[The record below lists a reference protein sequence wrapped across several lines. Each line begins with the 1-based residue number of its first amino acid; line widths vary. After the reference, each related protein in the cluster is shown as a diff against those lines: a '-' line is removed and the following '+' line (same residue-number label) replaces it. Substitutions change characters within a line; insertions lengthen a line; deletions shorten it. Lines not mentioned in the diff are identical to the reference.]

1 LKWFKLIDNYFRCM
15 LGVQGVTLDWI
26 CREEAQPKPHIK
38 YLSIAAELLL
48 EGMHFEE
55 DLRAVYDMVAS
66 STLGTSAYSYV
77 KKFQKTRNSQLAL
90 LATVW
95 RGGLRLVLVQCCQ

>member
-15 LGVQGVTLDWI
+15 LGVRGVTLDWI
-26 CREEAQPKPHIK
+26 CREEAQPKPRIK

-66 STLGTSAYSYV
+66 STLGTLAYSYV